1 VIRTTI
7 KVPESLKPA
16 DRIKLAESAISYIQI
31 RSSEGYDKN
40 GNKFGKYSK
49 KYAEKKGVGRGD
61 VDLVL
66 SGEML
71 SELKLTKHGKGFIEI
86 GYKNGDEVAGRVEG
100 NILGTYGNDEPVTK
114 PRDFLGIDE
123 GELEIMADALD
134 NETTDVTDADIDQ
147 IAKDAAREIFGD
159 IDFE

>member
-1 VIRTTI
+1 
-7 KVPESLKPA
+7 
-16 DRIKLAESAISYIQI
+16 
-31 RSSEGYDKN
+31 
-40 GNKFGKYSK
+40 
-49 KYAEKKGVGRGD
+49 
-61 VDLVL
+61 
-66 SGEML
+66 ML